1 MDAPQSY
8 TYMLAKDLLEEKV
21 HVINKRYPFFL
32 VGVDG
37 KDQDA
42 IVAILSDIYGADT
55 LISVMT
61 GDGKAYQINL
71 GMVFLEGENNTLG
84 FAPEKNLTDHKRFDF
99 SDLEEILIRLRGE
112 GGCEWDRAQ
121 THESIRINLIEEAYE
136 LVEAIDLANKAML
149 LEETG
154 DVLLQAVFHTQIAKE
169 SGEFNYSDM
178 LSAVCKKL
186 IDRHT
191 HIFGTN
197 HANNAEEALNFWTEA
212 KKKEKKYLSS
222 ADAMDR
228 VPKNLPALL
237 YAEKIQKIA
246 KKVNFDFPNAKECY
260 AKVLEELDEFNGAV
274 SDENRVEEAGD
285 ILFSV
290 VNLLRFYK
298 IEPEM
303 ALADANRKF
312 FKHFDKVEQIVT
324 SRGKKME
331 ECTLDELDEIWN
343 SDEVRSAK

>member
-1 MDAPQSY
+1 MEQAQTY
-8 TYMLAKDLLEEKV
+8 TYMLASDLLSETV
-21 HVINKRYPFFL
+21 HCINKRYPFIL
-32 VGVDG
+32 AGVNG
-37 KDQDA
+37 KDSDE
-42 IVAILSDIYGADT
+42 VVKILSDIYGAET
-55 LISVMT
+55 PISVMT
-61 GDGKAYQINL
+61 GDGKAYQIVL
-71 GMVFLEGENNTLG
+71 GMVYLEGENNTIC
-84 FAPEKNLTDHKRFDF
+84 FAPQTKLIDRTRFDF

-136 LVEAIDLANKAML
+136 LVVAIDLANKAML

-169 SGEFNYSDM
+169 EGMFNYSDM
-178 LSAVCKKL
+178 FTAVCRKL

-197 HANNAEEALNFWTEA
+197 HAENAEQALNFWNEA

-222 ADAMDR
+222 ADAMNR

-246 KKVNFDFPNAKECY
+246 KKVNFDFPDAKECY
-260 AKVLEELDEFNGAV
+260 KKVLEELDEFNNAY
-274 SDENRVEEAGD
+274 SDANRVEEAGD
-285 ILFSV
+285 VLFTV
-290 VNLLRFYK
+290 VNLLRFYH
-298 IEPEM
+298 IDPEM

-312 FKHFDKVEQIVT
+312 FKRFDKVEQIVT
-324 SRGKKME
+324 ARGKKME
-331 ECTLDELDEIWN
+331 ECTIEELDEIWN
-343 SDEVRSAK
+343 SDEVRSDK

>member
-71 GMVFLEGENNTLG
+71 GMVYLEGENNTLG
-84 FAPEKNLTDHKRFDF
+84 FGPEKNLTDHKRFDF

-169 SGEFNYSDM
+169 NNEFNYSDM

-246 KKVNFDFPNAKECY
+246 KKVNFDFPDAKECY
-260 AKVLEELDEFNGAV
+260 KKVLEELDEFNNAY
-274 SDENRVEEAGD
+274 SDANRVEEAGD
-285 ILFSV
+285 VLFTV
-290 VNLLRFYK
+290 VNLLRFYH
-298 IEPEM
+298 IDPEM
-303 ALADANRKF
+303 ALADANKKF
-312 FKHFDKVEQIVT
+312 FKRFDKVEQIVT
-324 SRGKKME
+324 ARGKKME
-331 ECTLDELDEIWN
+331 ECTIEELDEIWN
-343 SDEVRSAK
+343 SDEVRSDK